1 MVCTLKRLEKS
12 GEYMNT
18 RLERSDLPELRDFL
32 DNLPK
37 KPCPSKLPEEYCKLC
52 RRLNGEVANYCETKK
67 PPSLPPPEALE
78 EMKEPEMEEMEEH
91 RVSHRVPILERPTY
105 REGETSL
112 EFAPSY
118 KSIEEAKKSLPRFIP
133 VHRGPRPFRPI
144 EEPGLEEFETFTME
158 RPSIFRSPSSL
169 IEGEEDM
176 MFTLVS
182 DEGAIE
188 VTPLEIDE
196 EASIPS
202 ETIFESSD
210 GVVEVVE
217 ISEGAMDV
225 DIERELPVFE
235 FIDEGEGDIVE
246 GEIVEAEIV
255 EEGSFPEE
263 YAPQPGVDET
273 EESISDLAE
282 EISDMTEHM
291 EKEHYEEGL
300 RRREVAFKPEGVI
313 PPRRVPPPSKK
324 MKPKAEVPKMEK
336 RIPRKPRKKRKVKR
350 KLRLKKVKEKK
361 IEKAPKDEEIT
372 EPLMEKPVE
381 SKPRLESLEG
391 IIPSEEIKTLAE
403 LLEQKPELKPREE
416 ILKERMEPEPSPE
429 MLPPPEEPKEEAL
442 IETVGEAKGEI
453 EEHVEEPIEKVDADL
468 YMCPSCG
475 AFISSAATECTHCG
489 FDFEAEEEVEM
500 PPEEEKLEERPE
512 PEPIEE
518 PKEEG
523 LETEP
528 SPEMIPPE
536 EEPKEEKIEP
546 EPSEVP
552 PPPEEEPE
560 EEKIEPEPSEVPPP
574 PEEELKEE
582 KIELEPSEE
591 IMPPEE
597 EPKEEKIEPEP
608 GPEMIPHEEELIEE
622 SVEPEPSPEMI
633 PPEEEPEE
641 EKIEPEPSEVPP
653 PPEEIRFEIE
663 MEGEEKPKEE
673 EIVEKGPA
681 KRKARKKRRKK
692 KKKMKMKKVKLKRA
706 AK

>member
-1 MVCTLKRLEKS
+1 MVCTLKRLEKL

-52 RRLNGEVANYCETKK
+52 RRLNGEVAHYCETKK

-78 EMKEPEMEEMEEH
+78 ERTEPEIEEMEEH
-91 RVSHRVPILERPTY
+91 RVPHRVPILERPTY
-105 REGETSL
+105 REGDTSL
-112 EFAPSY
+112 EFVPSD

-133 VHRGPRPFRPI
+133 VHRGPRPFRPL

-169 IEGEEDM
+169 VEGEEDM
-176 MFTLVS
+176 MFTLLS

-210 GVVEVVE
+210 GVVETVE

-235 FIDEGEGDIVE
+235 FIDEGEGEIVE
-246 GEIVEAEIV
+246 AEIVEAEIV

-313 PPRRVPPPSKK
+313 PPRRVPRPSKK
-324 MKPKAEVPKMEK
+324 MKPKAEVAKIERK
-336 RIPRKPRKKRKVKR
+336 IPRKPRKKRKVKR

-361 IEKAPKDEEIT
+361 IEKIRKDEEIT
-372 EPLMEKPVE
+372 EPLMEKPE
-381 SKPRLESLEG
+381 EGKHRLESLEG

-403 LLEQKPELKPREE
+403 LLKQKPEVKPREE
-416 ILKERMEPEPSPE
+416 TLKERMEPEPSPE
-429 MLPPPEEPKEEAL
+429 MLPPPEEP
-442 IETVGEAKGEI
+442 T
-453 EEHVEEPIEKVDADL
+453 EKIDADL

-475 AFISSAATECTHCG
+475 SFLSSTATKCTHCG

-500 PPEEEKLEERPE
+500 PPEEEEPGERLE
-512 PEPIEE
+512 PEPSEEPKPPEEIKPKDEILEEKPEEELKEEELDTEPSPEMIPPEEE
-518 PKEEG
+518 PKEEKIESEPG
-523 LETEP
+523 PELIPPEEEPKEEKIEPEP

-546 EPSEVP
+546 EPSPEIIP
-552 PPPEEEPE
+552 P
-560 EEKIEPEPSEVPPP
+560 
-574 PEEELKEE
+574 
-582 KIELEPSEE
+582 
-591 IMPPEE
+591 
-597 EPKEEKIEPEP
+597 
-608 GPEMIPHEEELIEE
+608 EEELIEE
-622 SVEPEPSPEMI
+622 SVELEPSPEMI

-673 EIVEKGPA
+673 EIVEKEAP
-681 KRKARKKRRKK
+681 KKKMRKKRIKK